1 MKIKNLFRDD
11 DSLGGGNRIALVGGS
26 GFNEYPGL
34 NITRVVE
41 SETPYGL
48 SAPISF
54 GEVIRDSGKGQS
66 SEQESADRTD
76 RTVIFMPRHGSN
88 HRTPPHLINYRA
100 NIWALKN
107 CGVKNIIAMNAV
119 GGINED
125 MGPGTIIFPHQI
137 IDYTHGREHTYFTG
151 GESGVEHADFTDP
164 FTEDWRKKL
173 IEIGRGTGLN
183 IKESGVYACT
193 QGPRLE
199 TAAEINRLRNEGCD
213 LVGMTVM
220 PEAALARELD
230 LHYASISIVVN
241 WAAGLSP
248 EPITIDAIYQ
258 QLEASKEDLIKLL
271 SAILP

>member
-11 DSLGGGNRIALVGGS
+11 ENTSGGNRIALVGGS

-54 GEVIRDSGKGQS
+54 GEVIRESASGQS
-66 SEQESADRTD
+66 MEQEGVDRS
-76 RTVIFMPRHGSN
+76 VIFMPRHGSN

-119 GGINED
+119 GGINEE
-125 MGPGTIIFPHQI
+125 MGPGSIVFPHQI

-151 GESGVEHADFTDP
+151 GEDGVEHVDFTEP
-164 FTEDWRKKL
+164 FTEEWRQKL
-173 IEIGRGTGLN
+173 IEIGQGTGLN
-183 IKESGVYACT
+183 IKDSAVYACT

-199 TAAEINRLRNEGCD
+199 TAAEIKRLRNEGCD

-220 PEAALARELD
+220 PEAALARELE
-230 LHYASISIVVN
+230 LNYASISIVVN
-241 WAAGLSP
+241 WGAGLSA
-248 EPITIDAIYQ
+248 EPITIDTIYQ
-258 QLEASKEDLIKLL
+258 QLESSKEDVIKLL